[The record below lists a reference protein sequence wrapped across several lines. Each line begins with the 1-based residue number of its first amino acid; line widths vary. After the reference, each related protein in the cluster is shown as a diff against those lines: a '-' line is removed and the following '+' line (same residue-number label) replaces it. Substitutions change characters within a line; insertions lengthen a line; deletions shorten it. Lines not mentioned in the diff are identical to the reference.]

1 MHVSHTAILRTA
13 LKSRTFSAVNAWVL
27 RGYCDRLRKCMTL
40 GTLSGITVIADS
52 FGILALLQVFNADSF
67 GIFALLQV
75 LIAENVGILA
85 LFQALIADNFGIFST
100 LGKKTHPSRAWTYDL
115 RLHFSL
121 FHQLRHQFTKMITY
135 KRDTTRNTGEVRRE
149 TCDRRRETGD
159 VRRETWDRRQ
169 ET

>member
-1 MHVSHTAILRTA
+1 
-13 LKSRTFSAVNAWVL
+13 
-27 RGYCDRLRKCMTL
+27 MTL

-100 LGKKTHPSRAWTYDL
+100 LGKKTHPSRA
-115 RLHFSL
+115 
-121 FHQLRHQFTKMITY
+121 
-135 KRDTTRNTGEVRRE
+135 
-149 TCDRRRETGD
+149 
-159 VRRETWDRRQ
+159 
-169 ET
+169 